1 MIYNASLI
9 RAGEEYVMAD
19 QIIVEDLQIYAHHG
33 VYRQENEKGQNF
45 YITAVLDTDTRAA
58 GMADDLGLSTN
69 YGVVCRFL
77 HTFLTEHTYK
87 LIETA
92 AEKASEALLLQFPY
106 VRQVTMEVKKPEAPI
121 TIPFGSVSVKITR
134 GWRRVY
140 IACGSNIGD
149 KRAHLSAAV
158 DALLGD
164 KRCRVLR
171 VSDWVETTPYG
182 GVEQAD
188 YLNGALSIETLYT
201 PEELLEV
208 LQGIEKAEA
217 RERKERW
224 GPRTLD
230 LDILLYEGRVM
241 DTRKLTIP
249 HKDMQNRDFV
259 LKPLSQIAPY
269 ERHPVFQKA
278 VVELL
283 ADVER
288 NGEKHVLSDDTI

>member
-1 MIYNASLI
+1 
-9 RAGEEYVMAD
+9 MAD

-45 YITAVLDTDTRAA
+45 YISAVLDTDTRAA

-106 VRQVTMEVKKPEAPI
+106 VRQVTMEVQKPEAPI
-121 TIPFGSVSVKITR
+121 TVPFGSVSVKITR
-134 GWRRVY
+134 GWHRVY

-149 KRAHLSAAV
+149 RRAHLSAAV
-158 DALLGD
+158 DALLMD

-188 YLNGALSIETLYT
+188 YLNGVLSIETLYT

-230 LDILLYEGRVM
+230 LDILLYEGRLM
-241 DTRKLTIP
+241 DTDKLTIP

-269 ERHPVFQKA
+269 ERHPVFNKA

-283 ADVER
+283 AEVER
-288 NGEKHVLSDDTI
+288 NGEKHVL

>member
-1 MIYNASLI
+1 
-9 RAGEEYVMAD
+9 MAD

-45 YITAVLDTDTRAA
+45 YISAVLDTDTRAA

-77 HTFLTEHTYK
+77 NTFLTEHTYK

-121 TIPFGSVSVKITR
+121 TVPFGSVSVKITR
-134 GWRRVY
+134 GWHRVY

-149 KRAHLSAAV
+149 RRAHLSAAV
-158 DALLGD
+158 DALLMD

-230 LDILLYEGRVM
+230 LDILLYEGRLM
-241 DTRKLTIP
+241 DTDKLTIP

-269 ERHPVFQKA
+269 ERHPVFNKA

-283 ADVER
+283 AEVER
-288 NGEKHVLSDDTI
+288 NGEKHVL

>member
-1 MIYNASLI
+1 
-9 RAGEEYVMAD
+9 MAD

-45 YITAVLDTDTRAA
+45 YISAVLDTDTRAA

-121 TIPFGSVSVKITR
+121 TVPFGSVSVKITR
-134 GWRRVY
+134 GWHRVY

-149 KRAHLSAAV
+149 RRAHLSAAV
-158 DALLGD
+158 DALLMD

-188 YLNGALSIETLYT
+188 YLNGVLSIETLYT

-230 LDILLYEGRVM
+230 LDILLYEGRLM
-241 DTRKLTIP
+241 DTDKLTIP
-249 HKDMQNRDFV
+249 HKDMHNRDFV

-269 ERHPVFQKA
+269 ERHPVFNKA

-283 ADVER
+283 AEVER
-288 NGEKHVLSDDTI
+288 NGEKHVL

>member
-1 MIYNASLI
+1 M
-9 RAGEEYVMAD
+9 
-19 QIIVEDLQIYAHHG
+19 
-33 VYRQENEKGQNF
+33 
-45 YITAVLDTDTRAA
+45 TLDTDTRAA
-58 GMADDLGLSTN
+58 GLADELGLSTN

-92 AEKASEALLLQFPY
+92 AERASEALLLQFPH
-106 VRQVTMEVKKPEAPI
+106 VRQVTMELKKPEAPI
-121 TIPFGSVSVKITR
+121 TVPFGSVSVKITR

-158 DALLGD
+158 DALLAD

-201 PEELLEV
+201 PEELLLL

-241 DTRKLTIP
+241 DTEKLTIP

-259 LKPLSQIAPY
+259 LKPLAQIAPY
-269 ERHPVFQKA
+269 ERHPVLEKS
-278 VVELL
+278 VMELL

-288 NGEKHVLSDDTI
+288 DGESHVLSN

>member
-1 MIYNASLI
+1 
-9 RAGEEYVMAD
+9 MAD
-19 QIIVEDLQIYAHHG
+19 QIIVEDLQIYANHG

-45 YITAVLDTDTRAA
+45 YISAVLDTDTRAA

-121 TIPFGSVSVKITR
+121 TVPFGSVSVKITR
-134 GWRRVY
+134 GWHRVY

-149 KRAHLSAAV
+149 RRAHLSAAV
-158 DALLGD
+158 DALLMD

-188 YLNGALSIETLYT
+188 YLNGVLSIETLYT

-230 LDILLYEGRVM
+230 LDILLYEGRLM
-241 DTRKLTIP
+241 DTDKLTIP

-269 ERHPVFQKA
+269 ERHPVFNKA

-283 ADVER
+283 AEVER
-288 NGEKHVLSDDTI
+288 NGEKHVL

>member
-1 MIYNASLI
+1 M
-9 RAGEEYVMAD
+9 D

-33 VYRQENEKGQNF
+33 VYQQENEKGQNF
-45 YITAVLDTDTRAA
+45 YVSVVLDTDTRAA
-58 GMADDLGLSTN
+58 GVADDLGLSTN

-77 HTFLTEHTYK
+77 HTFFTEHTYK

-92 AEKASEALLLQFPY
+92 AEKSSEALLLQFPH

-121 TIPFGSVSVKITR
+121 TVPFGSVSVKITR
-134 GWRRVY
+134 GWRRAY

-149 KRAHLSAAV
+149 KRAHLNAAV

-164 KRCRVLR
+164 RKCRVLR

-188 YLNGALSIETLYT
+188 FLNGALSIETLYT
-201 PEELLEV
+201 PEELLGA
-208 LQGIEKAEA
+208 LQEIEKKEA
-217 RERKERW
+217 RDRKERW

-230 LDILLYEGRVM
+230 LDILLYEGVVT
-241 DTRKLTIP
+241 DTEKLTIP

-259 LKPLSQIAPY
+259 LKPLAQIAPY
-269 ERHPVFQKA
+269 ERHPVIGKS
-278 VVELL
+278 VMELL
-283 ADVER
+283 VDVER
-288 NGEKHVLSDDTI
+288 NGEKHVLLD